1 MWYAL
6 ALLLA
11 LHGLIHVMGFAKAFG
26 VESLPLTA
34 VIGKPLGIAWLG
46 AALLMLSGAALVLAR
61 SPSWWAPVVPGLLL
75 SQALILSAFSD
86 AKFGTF
92 ANVVI
97 GVAVLLSIVRGHQPP
112 TRSARGDEQS
122 GTLAID
128 EPSAQC
134 RHGFA
139 APEQANS

>member
-26 VESLPLTA
+26 ADSLPLTA
-34 VIGKPLGIAWLG
+34 VIGKPRGIAWLA

-86 AKFGTF
+86 AKFGTL

-97 GVAVLLSIVRGHQPP
+97 AIAVLLSVVRGHQPP
-112 TRSARGDEQS
+112 ARSAYGDKQS
-122 GTLAID
+122 GTLDID
-128 EPSAQC
+128 EPSAKC
-134 RHGFA
+134 RRGFA
-139 APEQANS
+139 DHEHASS